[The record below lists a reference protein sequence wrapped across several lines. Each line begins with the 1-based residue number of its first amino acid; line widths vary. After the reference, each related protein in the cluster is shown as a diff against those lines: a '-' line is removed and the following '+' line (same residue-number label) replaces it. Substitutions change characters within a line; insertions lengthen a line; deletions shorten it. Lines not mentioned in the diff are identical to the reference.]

1 MKSKAHCIACCVM
14 IWGCLAIWCHVPL
27 DQACARGSSVSD
39 ERRQTEAQLN
49 TFFDVL
55 ERSAKEIPRDTF
67 DPQAILNT
75 VGTDPAMLFRWVR
88 DNTSLVPYR
97 GSVRGHIGVLMDRL
111 GNSLDRAILLHR
123 LLSMAGHKVRL
134 VRGHLTRKAAEA
146 VLKTTRSLQEVR
158 PSAEMQALDFKKMP
172 HEYPDAYGLCPTD
185 LEKMVQTMRAEQ
197 QHRYEELSQLVE
209 EQAELLIDLLAP
221 LTEGCTAARNA
232 AIHALQDHWWLEWQ
246 GSSGWIAL
254 DPSLPEAL
262 PGERLTDMQAV
273 VQSPQDLEP
282 KDLHRLTIRVQVER
296 SNAGRLEVET
306 VLEHTMQPSQLFGKR
321 VRLCHIPLNWPED
334 LTMSKPEKLRENFK
348 AAVLKQDEWL
358 PVLSVGA
365 DSIWQSSF
373 TAAGTVNA
381 SPGKEPASEMG
392 DGLREGFGMLV
403 PMSKE
408 PQTKPCLTAVR
419 IVFDM
424 PSPQGRGSTQRTLF
438 DIKTFEDVENDGSLQ
453 EALSQEQIIQRNMAF
468 FEVIEGMIPVC
479 RISDNYLKSLLYNAV
494 LDNRKEIT
502 ALFDFFFSSNP
513 AVFLNTDAH
522 MDIPPLPL
530 FAFGAERMPTSIYID
545 EPNIIC
551 HHRGMTFDFHTD
563 LPIVYSGLDIIK
575 NDVAALGKD
584 TAHPIQTVIRSGVW
598 DSFLESYLLSPI
610 GKYGPLESICRQMMA
625 HDSQWRKVS
634 TADDPLLNALN
645 PLARS
650 IIQDELARGS
660 IIIVPETD
668 NLEDH
673 PAKSL
678 WWRIDPE
685 TGATLIMGHKGWGQA
700 YSEYVKT
707 IDAAM
712 SILGYLSYFG
722 GLIGCLD
729 EATATEAIQ
738 PLDETESEKDSAFYQ
753 CLQSVVC
760 NQLMSE
766 LGSIFDFQPKTFF
779 ELGQKKLYNDLLGG
793 LCSFLK

>member
-1 MKSKAHCIACCVM
+1 M
-14 IWGCLAIWCHVPL
+14 
-27 DQACARGSSVSD
+27 SD
-39 ERRQTEAQLN
+39 ERRQVEEQLN
-49 TFFDVL
+49 IFFDAL
-55 ERSAKEIPRDTF
+55 ERSAEEIPRDTF

-75 VGTDPAMLFRWVR
+75 VGTDPAMLFQWVR
-88 DNTSLVPYR
+88 DNTSLIPYR
-97 GSVRGHIGVLMDRL
+97 GSLRGHIGVLMDRL
-111 GNSLDRAILLHR
+111 GNSLDRALLLHR
-123 LLSMAGHKVRL
+123 LLTLSGHKTRL
-134 VRGHLTRKAAEA
+134 VRGRLTRKAAEA
-146 VLKTTRSLQEVR
+146 VLKTPGPLQGIQPDAGMR
-158 PSAEMQALDFKKMP
+158 ALDFKTMP
-172 HEYPDAYGLCPTD
+172 HEYADAYGLCPTD
-185 LEKMVQTMRAEQ
+185 LETMAQTMRAEQ
-197 QHRYEELSQLVE
+197 QRRYEELSQLVE
-209 EQAELLIDLLAP
+209 DQADLLIDLLGT
-221 LTEGCTAARNA
+221 LTESCTAERNA

-246 GSSGWIAL
+246 GPSGWIAL

-262 PGERLTDMQAV
+262 PGESLTDVDAV
-273 VQSPQDLEP
+273 VQGPEDLEP
-282 KDLHRLTIRVQVER
+282 KDLHRVIIRVQIER

-306 VLEHTMQPSQLFGKR
+306 VLEHTLQPSQLFGKR
-321 VRLCHIPLNWPED
+321 VRLCHIPLHWPEG
-334 LTMSKPEKLRENFK
+334 LSLSKPGKLRENFK

-358 PVLSVGA
+358 PVLSVGE
-365 DSIWQSSF
+365 DRIWQSSF

-403 PMSKE
+403 PVSKE

-424 PSPQGRGSTQRTLF
+424 PSPQGRRSTQRTLF

-453 EALSQEQIIQRNMAF
+453 AERSQEQIIQRNMAF

-494 LDNRKEIT
+494 LDNRKAIT

-513 AVFLNTDAH
+513 AVFLNKADH

-530 FAFGAERMPTSIYID
+530 FAFGAKRMPTSIFID
-545 EPNIIC
+545 EPNILC
-551 HHRGMTFDFHTD
+551 HHQGMTFDFHTD
-563 LPIVYSGLDIIK
+563 LLIVYSGLDIIK

-598 DSFLESYLLSPI
+598 DSFLESYLMSPM
-610 GKYGPLESICRQMMA
+610 GQYGSLESICRQMMA
-625 HDSQWRKVS
+625 HDSQWRRVS
-634 TADDPLLNALN
+634 TADHPLLNALN

-650 IIQDELARGS
+650 IIHNELAQGF

-668 NLEDH
+668 LWGDH
-673 PAKSL
+673 PAESL
-678 WWRIDPE
+678 WWRIDPAS
-685 TGATLIMGHKGWGQA
+685 GATLIMGHKGWGQA

-707 IDAAM
+707 LDATM
-712 SILGYLSYFG
+712 SILGYISYFG

-753 CLQSVVC
+753 CLQSVIC

-766 LGSIFDFQPKTFF
+766 LGSIFEFQPKTFF